1 VWDLLKVSLPEWK
14 LPLQEWE
21 KQLMEQQELE
31 KKGEE
36 TTPSVSHSTVTNK
49 AFSIF
54 LPITEM
60 GVGQNHSWACAPCT
74 VGSFAP
80 ENIKCCIEFL
90 NKQ

>member
-36 TTPSVSHSTVTNK
+36 TTPSVSHSTVVSPLYVHPFYK
-49 AFSIF
+49 
-54 LPITEM
+54 
-60 GVGQNHSWACAPCT
+60 CAIRHYKS
-74 VGSFAP
+74 GRNNGWNSR
-80 ENIKCCIEFL
+80 N
-90 NKQ
+90 

>member
-36 TTPSVSHSTVTNK
+36 TTPSVRT
-49 AFSIF
+49 
-54 LPITEM
+54 
-60 GVGQNHSWACAPCT
+60 
-74 VGSFAP
+74 
-80 ENIKCCIEFL
+80 
-90 NKQ
+90 